1 MEAFQTKGKHAP
13 SSRREEDGLCGC
25 SIECEVGVAGQ
36 GTGLWEEGGL
46 EAAEPKVFIS

>member
-25 SIECEVGVAGQ
+25 SIECEVGVAG
-36 GTGLWEEGGL
+36 GWGPGCGEREG
-46 EAAEPKVFIS
+46 